1 MDGNGWYLRE
11 LSSGQDSLLNSLFQL
26 WMLGALDN
34 LGAGFSDSLG
44 QRYVPRPEN
53 VSASLRTSRS
63 WETRWR
69 NSHWHRAQQQ
79 TLASQRIDPIN
90 ACKYSTR
97 IAVWNHNGHGDS
109 ASLRTH
115 HCQKCSLL
123 VKRLA
128 VARRPDA
135 WALHSTII
143 PSTISIHVIQW
154 FRFLCQKRNILKLT
168 YAFWIDLSALVAS
181 LFPWIISSFRPRLW
195 ALCPCSRCHRS
206 FSDQRRAPT
215 GQRDS
220 FFWPGGVKKT

>member
-1 MDGNGWYLRE
+1 MDLG
-11 LSSGQDSLLNSLFQL
+11 SGQDTILNSLFQL

-181 LFPWIISSFRPRLW
+181 LFPWDHIQLPSQIMSIVSMLSVPSIFFRPKE
-195 ALCPCSRCHRS
+195 SS
-206 FSDQRRAPT
+206 NGTT
-215 GQRDS
+215 GQLLLAGRGEENLM
-220 FFWPGGVKKT
+220 FTLC